1 MKVLVLGSGA
11 REHAMCWSLANSPLI
26 SKLICA
32 PGNPGIAEE
41 AQCIN
46 ININN
51 NDEIVS
57 LALKEKVDLV
67 IPGPEIPLVNGIIDE
82 LNKVNIK
89 AFGPSK
95 EASKLEGSKKFTK
108 NICKLAN
115 IPTAESEVFTNRDE
129 AIKYIKNNKLPIVIK
144 ADGLAAGKGVVI
156 AQNEEEAI
164 TAIDNSFNGYFGEAG
179 KTILI
184 EEYLEGV
191 EASFFA
197 LCDGVTAIPLANAQ
211 DHKRVGDGDTGP
223 NTGGMGAFSPTPNLT
238 ESINNN
244 IIDDI
249 IIPTLIEMDKRGSP
263 FQGILYAGLMLT
275 KDGPKLIEYNVRFGD
290 PECQVILTRIK
301 SNLFEAIL
309 AAVDHT
315 LEKFHLRFYDEVAL
329 TIVMASN
336 GYPGKYKTHSI
347 IKGIAD
353 ANNIKGIK
361 VFHAGTTL
369 DSEKNI
375 VSNGGRVLSVTAN
388 AKNIEEAR
396 VLAYKAIDYIKWDDG
411 FYRKDIGKTSS

>member
-51 NDEIVS
+51 NDEIIS

-115 IPTAESEVFTNRDE
+115 IPTAASEVFTNRDE
-129 AIKYIKNNKLPIVIK
+129 AIKYIKKNKLPIVIK

-156 AQNEEEAI
+156 AKNEDEAI
-164 TAIDNSFNGYFGEAG
+164 TAIDNSFNGFFGEAG

-238 ESINNN
+238 ESVNNN

-347 IKGIAD
+347 IRGIAD

-396 VLAYKAIDYIKWDDG
+396 VLAYKAIEYIKWDDG

>member
-51 NDEIVS
+51 NDEIIS

-164 TAIDNSFNGYFGEAG
+164 TAIDNSFNGFFGEAG

-238 ESINNN
+238 ESVNNN

>member
-238 ESINNN
+238 ERINNN

-396 VLAYKAIDYIKWDDG
+396 ILAYKAIDYIKWDDG

>member
-129 AIKYIKNNKLPIVIK
+129 AIKYIKKNKLPIVIK

-164 TAIDNSFNGYFGEAG
+164 TAIDNSFNGFFGEAG

-238 ESINNN
+238 DSINNN

-396 VLAYKAIDYIKWDDG
+396 VLAYKAINYIKWDDG

>member
-26 SKLICA
+26 TKLICA
-32 PGNPGIAEE
+32 PGNPGISEE
-41 AQCIN
+41 AQCVN
-46 ININN
+46 LDINN
-51 NDEIVS
+51 NNEIIS

-95 EASKLEGSKKFTK
+95 EASKLEGSKQFTK
-108 NICKLAN
+108 DICKLAN
-115 IPTAESEVFTNRDE
+115 IPTAQSEFFSNKEDAVN
-129 AIKYIKNNKLPIVIK
+129 YIKKNKLPVVIK

-156 AQNEEEAI
+156 AQNEDEAI
-164 TAIDNSFNGYFGEAG
+164 TAIENSFDGLFGEAG
-179 KTILI
+179 KTVLI

-197 LCDGVTAIPLANAQ
+197 LCDGINAIPLANAQ
-211 DHKRVGDGDTGP
+211 DHKRVGDGDIGP

-238 ESINNN
+238 
-244 IIDDI
+244 DDI
-249 IIPTLIEMDKRGSP
+249 NDNILNNFIKPTLIEMDKRGSP

-275 KDGPKLIEYNVRFGD
+275 KNGTKLIEYNVRFGD

-315 LEKFHLRFYDEVAL
+315 LENFHLRFYNEVAL
-329 TIVMASN
+329 TVVMASN
-336 GYPGKYKTHSI
+336 GYPGKYKTNSI
-347 IKGIAD
+347 IKGISD
-353 ANNIKGIK
+353 ANNIKGVK
-361 VFHAGTTL
+361 VFHAGTKL
-369 DSEKNI
+369 DSDRNI
-375 VSNGGRVLSVTAN
+375 LSNGGRVLSVTAN
-388 AKNIEEAR
+388 AINIEEAR
-396 VLAYKAIDYIKWDDG
+396 ILAYRAISQIKWDDG
-411 FYRKDIGKTSS
+411 FYRNDIGKKQF

>member
-51 NDEIVS
+51 NDEIIS

-82 LNKVNIK
+82 LHKVNIR

-129 AIKYIKNNKLPIVIK
+129 AIKYIKKNKLPIVIK

-164 TAIDNSFNGYFGEAG
+164 TAIDNSFNGFFGEAG

-197 LCDGVTAIPLANAQ
+197 LCDGLTAIPLANAQ
-211 DHKRVGDGDTGP
+211 DHKRVGDEDTGP

-347 IKGIAD
+347 IRGIAD

-388 AKNIEEAR
+388 AKNIKEAR

>member
-26 SKLICA
+26 TKLICA
-32 PGNPGIAEE
+32 PGNPGISEE
-41 AQCIN
+41 AQCVNLDIS
-46 ININN
+46 NN
-51 NDEIVS
+51 NEIIS

-95 EASKLEGSKKFTK
+95 EASKLEGSKQFTK
-108 NICKLAN
+108 DICKLAN
-115 IPTAESEVFTNRDE
+115 IPTAQSEFFSNKEDAVN
-129 AIKYIKNNKLPIVIK
+129 YIKKNKLPVVIK

-156 AQNEEEAI
+156 AQNEDEAI
-164 TAIDNSFNGYFGEAG
+164 TAIENSFDGLFGEAG
-179 KTILI
+179 KTVLI

-197 LCDGVTAIPLANAQ
+197 LCDGINAIPLANAQ
-211 DHKRVGDGDTGP
+211 DHKRVGDGDIGP

-238 ESINNN
+238 
-244 IIDDI
+244 DDI
-249 IIPTLIEMDKRGSP
+249 NDNILNNFIKPTLIEMDKRGSP

-275 KDGPKLIEYNVRFGD
+275 KNGTKLIEYNVRFGD

-315 LEKFHLRFYDEVAL
+315 LENFHLRFYDEVAL
-329 TIVMASN
+329 TVVMASN
-336 GYPGKYKTHSI
+336 GYPGIYKTNSI
-347 IKGIAD
+347 IKGISD
-353 ANNIKGIK
+353 ANNIKGVK
-361 VFHAGTTL
+361 VFHAGTKL
-369 DSEKNI
+369 DSDRNI
-375 VSNGGRVLSVTAN
+375 LSNGGRVLSVTAN
-388 AKNIEEAR
+388 AINIEEAR
-396 VLAYKAIDYIKWDDG
+396 ILAYRAISQIKWDDG
-411 FYRKDIGKTSS
+411 FYRNDIGKN